1 MRLAR
6 PLLLALTCLV
16 SAAPLLAVD
25 VYIPLTRSAGFD
37 DALRVTFEI
46 SAGVRNFGD
55 TPRAFSASFI
65 PAGTN
70 GAQAKIPLGGQRL
83 QPGQSGGVSSNERSP
98 GLIVISG
105 APQISVLR
113 GVVLQGSHITHISVS
128 LTSVPAVRGD
138 DGTKAGRTVE
148 LSDALPWFPDGSGV
162 SDLAIVNLSQSPM
175 RCTVSLGTIT
185 GGVGPVEPFDV
196 SVPPI
201 SMAALQDVVG
211 AHITGTP
218 PESASAT
225 PQVRCDQ
232 QFFAAGY
239 IYSTDSQENHS
250 LKVSYPSV
258 QLAP

>member
-1 MRLAR
+1 MRFAR

-16 SAAPLLAVD
+16 SAAPLFAVD

-70 GAQAKIPLGGQRL
+70 GAQAKVPLGGQRL
-83 QPGQSGGVSSNERSP
+83 QPGQPGGVSSNERSP
-98 GLIVISG
+98 GLIVITG

-113 GVVLQGSHITHISVS
+113 GYVLQGSHTTNISVS
-128 LTSVPAVRGD
+128 VTSVPAIRGD

-148 LSDALPWFPDGSGV
+148 LSDALFWSSDGSSI

-175 RCTVSLGTIT
+175 RCTVSLGTISE
-185 GGVGPVEPFDV
+185 GVGPVDPFEV

-201 SMAALQDVVG
+201 SMAALQDVIG

-218 PESASAT
+218 LEPTTAN

-232 QFFAAGY
+232 QFFVAGY
-239 IYSTDSQENHS
+239 IYSTDSQGNHS